1 MLSEPSVTTL
11 SGPIVSNPPVPGTT
25 SPLRRPR
32 AIGPSEPSSASG
44 HTDATTRSAS
54 APPAIRAAQAS
65 SCHGAS

>member
-32 AIGPSEPSSASG
+32 AIGPSEPFRASG

-54 APPAIRAAQAS
+54 APPAMRAVQAS